1 LIGICSLHNPILGKR
16 IGNEQKLEYGVYQ
29 TFGYDFYLRAVLV
42 GSLDGKE
49 RKIAISVLSSIT

>member
-1 LIGICSLHNPILGKR
+1 LGKR
-16 IGNEQKLEYGVYQ
+16 IGNEHKLEYGVYQ
-29 TFGYDFYLRAVLV
+29 TFGFEFYLRAVLV